1 MDGLRLFVVLEPLA
15 LLLLLVTTLNSSVLS
30 PPNGCLT
37 ESVSSTLSAA
47 GAKSSDILLSVDDD
61 SFRLFTLL
69 RGRGSLESLSLLA
82 DALLVLVVFVDGAL
96 ESFLVA
102 GKGLSTGDD
111 KAGDDKF

>member
-1 MDGLRLFVVLEPLA
+1 MDGLRLLVVLEPLA

-30 PPNGCLT
+30 PNGCLT

-69 RGRGSLESLSLLA
+69 RGGGSLESLSLLA

-111 KAGDDKF
+111 GAGDDKF